1 MYITAGIALFCIL
14 LLLITFKCF
23 NKEKIVQ
30 NKPSI
35 PTPKQRSNANSQQ
48 KELILN
54 NENQSYSKDTKP
66 TPNQSQKVNR
76 AEPKLKEIKPKV
88 ILLEPIQTL
97 QDVKMPQVVNKT
109 SIFSSQ
115 INNEERNSIINQKMA
130 EQRQKR
136 LSMRPL
142 GSDVI

>member
-1 MYITAGIALFCIL
+1 M
-14 LLLITFKCF
+14 FKLK
-23 NKEKIVQ
+23 NVPTLV

-88 ILLEPIQTL
+88 ILLEPIQTV
-97 QDVKMPQVVNKT
+97 QDVKMPSVVNKT